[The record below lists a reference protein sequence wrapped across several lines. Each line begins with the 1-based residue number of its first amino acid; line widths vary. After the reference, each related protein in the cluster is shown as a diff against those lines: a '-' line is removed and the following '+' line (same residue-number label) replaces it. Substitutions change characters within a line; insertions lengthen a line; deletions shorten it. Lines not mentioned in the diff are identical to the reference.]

1 MDFNLRINKI
11 SLQPGAKI
19 ETRILKDSEFRKV
32 GLVERLLKRLP
43 KGQSLFIA
51 DNCTVECFADQM
63 NLYPCTDG
71 YLNKDRQWQ
80 TRAFVYLV
88 EDENK
93 KVEFHVLEGVYAA
106 PNFTHRFRNI
116 CSENFGTPEE
126 MPTNHFHW
134 KNEHFSLSSILHTDN
149 INADFS
155 IEVLE

>member
-1 MDFNLRINKI
+1 MGINVLINNI

-19 ETRILKDSEFRKV
+19 ETRILKGSNFRKV

-51 DNCTVECFADQM
+51 HNCTVSFTDRM

-80 TRAFVYLV
+80 TRAFVYLM
-88 EDENK
+88 NGK
-93 KVEFHVLEGVYAA
+93 IQKVEFHVLEGVYAA
-106 PNFTHRFRNI
+106 PNFINTFKNI
-116 CSENFGTPEE
+116 CTENYGSPVEIQ
-126 MPTNHFHW
+126 TNHYLW
-134 KNEHFSLSSILHTDN
+134 KNDQYSFSSILHADC

-155 IEVLE
+155 IELLE